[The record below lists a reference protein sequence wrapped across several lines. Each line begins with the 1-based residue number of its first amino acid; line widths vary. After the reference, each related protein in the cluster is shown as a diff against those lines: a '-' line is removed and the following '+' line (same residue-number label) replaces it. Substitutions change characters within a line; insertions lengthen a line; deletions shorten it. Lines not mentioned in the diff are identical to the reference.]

1 MEMMKILLVEDS
13 PDCQNLIQLALGKK
27 HFLRTVSSAEDA
39 RDELHHNP
47 YDLLILDIELPGID
61 GIRFC
66 AEIKASEQLE
76 NLPIIFVSSRDGIED
91 KVLGFSVGADDYIQK
106 PFDLRELHARVEAKL
121 RRRIQEKER
130 QENYVCGAF
139 RVNINQQKI
148 FLVTDAGDQ
157 DLELSSLE
165 FKLLLYFLNHEGHIL
180 SRSQIIDRVWGQGT
194 FIGERTVDTHVYIL
208 RKKLDAKSGYI
219 RAVPGEGYKFT
230 QSSS

>member
-1 MEMMKILLVEDS
+1 MMKILLVEDS

-27 HFLRTVSSAEDA
+27 HFIRTVSSAEDA
-39 RDELHHNP
+39 RAELHHNP
-47 YDLLILDIELPGID
+47 FDLLILDIELPGID
-61 GIRFC
+61 GIKFC

-76 NLPIIFVSSRDGIED
+76 SLPIIFVSSRDGIED

-130 QENYVCGAF
+130 QENYVSGAF

-148 FLVTDAGDQ
+148 FLITDSSDV
-157 DLELSSLE
+157 DLSLSSLE

-180 SRSQIIDRVWGQGT
+180 TRSQIIDRVWGQGT
-194 FIGERTVDTHVYIL
+194 NVGERTVDTHVYIL
-208 RKKLDAKSGYI
+208 RKKLISKSGFI
-219 RAVPGEGYKFT
+219 QSVPGEGYKFI
-230 QSSS
+230 QSSL